1 MNTPLRS
8 VRVPDEVWIPAK
20 ARAEAEGIPLNTYR
34 LTKLEQSLTFSDEK
48 AVRELNWRS
57 R

>member
-20 ARAEAEGIPLNTYR
+20 ARSEAEGIPLTNI
-34 LTKLEQSLTFSDEK
+34 S
-48 AVRELNWRS
+48 
-57 R
+57 